1 MYGYLARS
9 ISVDVYLQT
18 NNWFDILSQILAM
31 SAMKEQILNLLEQS
45 DSVYVGKPSLQS
57 IFVDVS

>member
-45 DSVYVGKPSLQS
+45 DSVYVGKPSIQS